1 MDEVQLELDGGP
13 RREVADDQ
21 QRAASGLIGVDVAET
36 RVDGTPRTVV
46 QLLLDDDQ
54 PGFDRTLLS
63 APIVAEV
70 TSADGAPVAR
80 EPFDHD
86 AFRRQL
92 LAERQ
97 AGESTTRGVLL
108 LTDGEP
114 PPPWVRLAFLPLPLA
129 QTAGTRLV
137 LRRTTVGELRDGVE
151 RAHAD
156 GSIDDRERHGL
167 LTVIDQLHPDPSD
180 S

>member
-13 RREVADDQ
+13 RREITDDR
-21 QRAASGLIGVDVAET
+21 QRATSGLVGVDVAGT
-36 RVDGTPRTVV
+36 TVDGTPRTVV

-54 PGFDRTLLS
+54 PGFDRTLLD

-70 TSADGAPVAR
+70 ISSEGTPLVR

-86 AFRRQL
+86 EFRRQL
-92 LAERQ
+92 LVERQ

-114 PPPWVRLAFLPLPLA
+114 PPPWVRLAFLPLPLE

-137 LRRTTVGELRDGVE
+137 LRRTTVDELRDGVE

-167 LTVIDQLHPDPSD
+167 LTVIGQLHPADASD
-180 S
+180 